1 MRKKI
6 IFGIIIIGLVI
17 LSIGIRWTMKHPK
30 NLPLNRVHKESARLR
45 HQEQA
50 KDNIENILNDLESF
64 RFKRDGHFGDSVGWT
79 LGISWSENDKVKWI
93 TLYDNCIEYE
103 GYLYTTE
110 YVEEYSE
117 YWSQLLGLFEDKS
130 T

>member
-1 MRKKI
+1 MRRRV
-6 IFGIIIIGLVI
+6 IFSIIIIGLVVLI
-17 LSIGIRWTMKHPK
+17 IGIGWTMKHPK
-30 NLPLNRVHKESARLR
+30 NLPLNRVHKESVRLR

-64 RFKRDGHFGDSVGWT
+64 RFKRNGRFGDSVGWT
-79 LGISWSENDKVKWI
+79 LGIFWSENNKAKWI

-103 GYLYTTE
+103 GYLYATE

-117 YWSQLLGLFEDKS
+117 YWSQLLGLFEDTS